1 MRDDTRR
8 DGAGSDSTVRNDT
21 VITRLL
27 VANRGEIARRVF
39 RTCRDLGIATVAVHS
54 DADADMPYVADADTA
69 VHLPGNTPAET
80 YLDIAAVIDAAS
92 RSGAD
97 AVHPGYGFLSENAE
111 FARAVIDAGL
121 TWVGPDPAS
130 IEAACGD
137 WLEEFDGWVNNAR
150 CRSDCSISASTAPTM
165 MLEISSCMLK
175 RSSIER
181 SNWSAQTSRPPT
193 ASVNPALTRTR
204 RSRN

>member
-130 IEAACGD
+130 IEARSLAVDTRLARQALGFESRLDGPAAVSLTMEWYRRQGAGEDALSLC
-137 WLEEFDGWVNNAR
+137 LEQIAAYE
-150 CRSDCSISASTAPTM
+150 S
-165 MLEISSCMLK
+165 
-175 RSSIER
+175 
-181 SNWSAQTSRPPT
+181 
-193 ASVNPALTRTR
+193 LT
-204 RSRN
+204 